1 MQGLFTLGRV
11 WTQPMKPDSQD
22 AGVLS
27 YRIQC
32 CFTIETLKY
41 IVFSDT
47 ANTLILL
54 THWTHLLLQQK
65 VTPHFQDNCFY
76 CQPRTN
82 FESVKLLLAA

>member
-1 MQGLFTLGRV
+1 
-11 WTQPMKPDSQD
+11 MKPDSQD
-22 AGVLS
+22 VGVLS

-54 THWTHLLLQQK
+54 THWTEVQK
-65 VTPHFQDNCFY
+65 GRHVWVAGRDQL
-76 CQPRTN
+76 
-82 FESVKLLLAA
+82 VGAAQKEEMEEVR